1 MASPFKTKNID
12 EVVNPKDI
20 KNLIEQSNYTNR
32 FLQCLGDNLISS
44 KPSLSLQNVSETST
58 SKSVEKP
65 LFKPFK
71 ISKKA
76 KQTLKTSILKQ
87 ESSDSEVMQKIDQLL
102 NRLSTVPE
110 TPTNSGEATSRI
122 QTRSSKAACALN
134 KDSDESSES
143 DTSHS
148 TCQSNL
154 RVSPIMTNS
163 LTRWK

>member
-1 MASPFKTKNID
+1 
-12 EVVNPKDI
+12 
-20 KNLIEQSNYTNR
+20 
-32 FLQCLGDNLISS
+32 
-44 KPSLSLQNVSETST
+44 
-58 SKSVEKP
+58 
-65 LFKPFK
+65 
-71 ISKKA
+71 
-76 KQTLKTSILKQ
+76 
-87 ESSDSEVMQKIDQLL
+87 MQKIDQLL

-110 TPTNSGEATSRI
+110 TPTNSGEVTSRI